1 VLSVP
6 CPHLRSYMSGRV
18 AGTGV
23 LTRGTP
29 LTLMDPPILV
39 QPFDTPYRCARGW
52 HMNGQYQRK
61 IIFS

>member
-1 VLSVP
+1 
-6 CPHLRSYMSGRV
+6 MSGRV

-39 QPFDTPYRCARGW
+39 QPLDIPYRCARGW